1 MAGDGDQFLFSWT
14 LWRVVEWSCHGK
26 ETGHYYYNKWGGV
39 WMVTNGI
46 APPGDEKIIREKSV
60 AWAIYLV
67 MITQSLCGM
76 QHCVLDGILEDH

>member
-1 MAGDGDQFLFSWT
+1 MERKQDIIILVS
-14 LWRVVEWSCHGK
+14 
-26 ETGHYYYNKWGGV
+26 GGV

-46 APPGDEKIIREKSV
+46 TPPGDEKIIRETSV

-76 QHCVLDGILEDH
+76 QHCVLDGILEEDH